1 MISALAWADV
11 LLTSAAEIFAEL
23 LGRSFY
29 DWAVLKPGDFL
40 QRERAAGRLFL
51 QRERAA
57 GRLGV
62 NVPEQEGRQLSRL
75 APVARGS
82 VRGFLQ
88 PRDDDVAR
96 DEATLSGLGP
106 LPLDILILGAF
117 DVENRGAQAGIA
129 GCWGHAETPALA
141 TL

>member
-1 MISALAWADV
+1 LISALAWADV
-11 LLTSAAEIFAEL
+11 LLTSTAEIFAEL

-29 DWAVLKPGDFL
+29 DWAVLKPGD
-40 QRERAAGRLFL
+40 FL